1 MTWFYW
7 FYAPAI
13 GFYTWFYPVLLV
25 LHTCHIMPKL
35 WSAAPLKVG
44 VQRPF
49 LKNLIVS
56 CALDAEL

>member
-44 VQRPF
+44 ASIQNNVLGGP
-49 LKNLIVS
+49 
-56 CALDAEL
+56 